1 MLALEYALRPVL
13 ISMGALV
20 SQGYFLF
27 DRLITHDDQGRVS
40 IAPEAE
46 LPLCRI
52 IDAFARLVA
61 GYQPVTVAL
70 T

>member
-1 MLALEYALRPVL
+1 
-13 ISMGALV
+13 MGALV

-40 IAPEAE
+40 IAPEAK